1 LNGRL
6 SPIGAGVVFE
16 WSTSV
21 NELGLLILPDGASS
35 RDARS
40 IQIFNDYALKYGRSW
55 YEWINGV
62 LRRKVGNGGLYLV
75 TGVTKSTSWCVVAG
89 KNSSSDRTVSLKLKA
104 PPVGVA
110 AASYTWE
117 LENTSFCAHSGP
129 YRMPGEESWRD
140 NQTVLFR
147 GCKVVLSS
155 LSKTPK
161 VLSVSKVS
169 GNLSKILKTT
179 SAPFS

>member
-1 LNGRL
+1 MNWVCSSSRT
-6 SPIGAGVVFE
+6 V
-16 WSTSV
+16 
-21 NELGLLILPDGASS
+21 ASS

-117 LENTSFCAHSGP
+117 LENTSFCVPIPAHTGCLAKNLGETTRQCSSGGVKSCCHLSRRP
-129 YRMPGEESWRD
+129 RRCCRLVKSVGTYRKS
-140 NQTVLFR
+140 
-147 GCKVVLSS
+147 
-155 LSKTPK
+155 
-161 VLSVSKVS
+161 
-169 GNLSKILKTT
+169 
-179 SAPFS
+179 